1 MAGKLTRIA
10 IKGKRGTRGKRMTTG
25 QGWRLV
31 KVRGNKQFVGSLLK
45 IKIWDRTGAQFLASA
60 SSHITLSRHN
70 QTETQPIIHNTENR
84 CVNCHDGGPK
94 RKLNSRRC

>member
-10 IKGKRGTRGKRMTTG
+10 IKGKRGPRGKRMTTG

-45 IKIWDRTGAQFLASA
+45 IIDLGSNRSAQFLASA
-60 SSHITLSRHN
+60 SSHITL
-70 QTETQPIIHNTENR
+70 
-84 CVNCHDGGPK
+84 
-94 RKLNSRRC
+94 